1 MTSTPLVGKRE
12 ETKPGPS
19 CSKLRWITLSTGLHL
34 LNAYPLDRDLS
45 VVQRYS
51 KFEKPGSDWFV

>member
-19 CSKLRWITLSTGLHL
+19 CSKLRLITLSTGLHL
-34 LNAYPLDRDLS
+34 LHAYPLDRDLS
-45 VVQRYS
+45 VVRRCS
-51 KFEKPGSDWFV
+51 KFEKPESDWFV